1 MIRKLV
7 LLIVIPFGIM
17 SCASVEQV
25 DSKPGYTVIDFKYT
39 YSGCRDCNDTVEV
52 RYGEAYTIFD
62 QRGGCGKNDVA
73 RCIVD
78 NGGRVQA
85 YILDSCET
93 NRTGNFG
100 EKKFTGCSRRGILG
114 ETVTCCTRTA
124 SE

>member
-7 LLIVIPFGIM
+7 LLSVIPFAIM
-17 SCASVEQV
+17 SCASVDPNEA
-25 DSKPGYTVIDFKYT
+25 KPGYAVIDFDYT
-39 YSGCRDCNDTVEV
+39 YTGCQDCNDTVEV
-52 RYGEAYTIFD
+52 RYGDSYTIFD
-62 QRGGCGKNDVA
+62 QQGGCGRNDIA

-93 NRTGNFG
+93 DRTGNYG

-114 ETVTCCTRTA
+114 ETVTCCKRSA
-124 SE
+124 AE